1 MTTLAGA
8 HFDGFGEASPL
19 DLDLSPR
26 MAAQLL
32 DRVKDGTFDAFA
44 TAAAHVGHCAHP
56 IRLSG
61 STTRID
67 AHTGEVL
74 SVFRSTDQP
83 LGVLFQRCGNR
94 RESVCPSCSRLY
106 ARDTFEVI
114 RCGVQGGKN
123 IPDTVADNPLVFLTL
138 TAPSFGAVHG
148 TRGGKP
154 CHPRREGQ
162 LCPHGKPQW
171 CNLRHDENDT
181 LLGQPICPD
190 CYRYGHHLMWQW
202 WAPELWRRFT
212 ITLRRHLAG
221 VLGVSPSKLNDSC
234 SVQFA
239 KVAEMQTRG
248 AIHFHA
254 LIRLDGPVAQGI
266 GAPAPAGIT
275 SEVLAQIARDAAAAV
290 SYVAPAP
297 HPSIRPM
304 LLVFGA
310 QVDAKPV
317 RTSHRPDDPDR
328 ELQPA
333 QVAGYLAKYATKDA
347 TAGTH
352 GTTNPHLDR
361 LVALCRA
368 WSGHARGRDNL
379 RRTGHHVPQPVGK
392 DGLDVY
398 TAATPSP
405 SAPSAGPV
413 PASRSSWQTSTTAA
427 TSTGT
432 ASTCSP
438 TRTTT
443 PPWSCATGPTTAP
456 DGTPPPTKHS
466 PSQPPP
472 APASTTSGRP
482 HARTPTPTPRRTEPM
497 SKTDTLPGLDTTPR
511 LETAFDYL
519 TSDELAVWLRVS
531 PSTLC
536 RWRKTGQGPRCTWL
550 SSTCPRYLRADVE
563 AWLRRAAA

>member
-1 MTTLAGA
+1 MTRLVGA

-123 IPDTVADNPLVFLTL
+123 IPATVADNPLVFLTL
-138 TAPSFGAVHG
+138 TAPSFGQVHG

-162 LCPHGKPQW
+162 LCPHGKPLW

-190 CYRYGHHLMWQW
+190 CYRYDHHLMWQW

-212 ITLRRHLAG
+212 ITLRRHLAN
-221 VLGVSPSKLNDSC
+221 VLGVAPSKLRDVA

-254 LIRLDGPVAQGI
+254 LLRLDGPVAQGI

-275 SEVLAQIARDAAAAV
+275 SEILAQTARDAAAAV

-297 HPSIRPM
+297 HPSIRPV
-304 LLVFGA
+304 LLVFGS
-310 QVDAKPV
+310 QIDAKPV
-317 RTSHRPDDPDR
+317 RTSHRPDDPNR

-398 TAATPSP
+398 THLGKWSHELGFRGHFSTK
-405 SAPSAGPV
+405 
-413 PASRSSWQTSTTAA
+413 SRRYSV
-427 TSTGT
+427 
-432 ASTCSP
+432 
-438 TRTTT
+438 
-443 PPWSCATGPTTAP
+443 
-456 DGTPPPTKHS
+456 
-466 PSQPPP
+466 
-472 APASTTSGRP
+472 
-482 HARTPTPTPRRTEPM
+482 
-497 SKTDTLPGLDTTPR
+497 TLG
-511 LETAFDYL
+511 A
-519 TSDELAVWLRVS
+519 
-531 PSTLC
+531 
-536 RWRKTGQGPRCTWL
+536 
-550 SSTCPRYLRADVE
+550 
-563 AWLRRAAA
+563 LRRARARFQSLMADQQRTGRAIDWSTVDLLADEQDDDTTLVLRDWAYDGTGWDTAADEALALAAAARAREYAQWKAATTHPHHPILHHPKES